1 MVSGSKPLLEHLVD
15 SLIDAAVES
24 VFVGAFVTAVTSDHC
39 GLSSSLRDPCGSEG
53 ESHVR
58 DAGRLRGMGVRDL
71 ASYVLSENQ
80 LEASIGMAAINSA
93 LPLPFGNVTKKNAAD
108 LIREHGKNRRV
119 AVIGHFPFVSDL
131 ASSTEK
137 LMVFEKRLRRG
148 DIPAEKIPE
157 LLPEADVVALSGT
170 TLINH
175 TFEEIIHHVRED
187 AYVIMLGPS
196 TPLTPLLFEHGIDA
210 LSGTLVSNEEA
221 LIEGLS
227 QGAIFRQLKGKKL
240 VVMSRH

>member
-1 MVSGSKPLLEHLVD
+1 MPSEWKKTLARVLL
-15 SLIDAAVES
+15 
-24 VFVGAFVTAVTSDHC
+24 F
-39 GLSSSLRDPCGSEG
+39 
-53 ESHVR
+53 
-58 DAGRLRGMGVRDL
+58 
-71 ASYVLSENQ
+71 
-80 LEASIGMAAINSA
+80 MAAINSA

-210 LSGTLVSNEEA
+210 LSGTLVSDEEA